1 MFIVRLVTLV
11 SFLTHSFGLNE
22 ISNNRVFLRP
32 AKKIPSVEN
41 LVESW
46 DEGEV
51 AWDVEQVKDN
61 QQVVLLDKPMKL
73 KRKRLNDNNSD
84 MSSTNREKIW
94 GLVEKL
100 RMHGAISGVLNV
112 AYYNTAVSDNI
123 INDFQ
128 NFKVNQP
135 ASFVNIITYNY
146 NNILDIL
153 VTLFAVVGYNKYKK
167 TRISTFILT
176 WGEVYK
182 NNYYIKEF
190 RAFRK
195 VSITLSLMTL
205 VIFSKSVQNAI

>member
-1 MFIVRLVTLV
+1 
-11 SFLTHSFGLNE
+11 
-22 ISNNRVFLRP
+22 
-32 AKKIPSVEN
+32 

-61 QQVVLLDKPMKL
+61 QQVVLLDKPRKL
-73 KRKRLNDNNSD
+73 KRKRVNENDKT
-84 MSSTNREKIW
+84 STNREKIW

-135 ASFVNIITYNY
+135 ASFVNTITYNY

-195 VSITLSLMTL
+195 VSTTIALMTL
-205 VIFSKSVQNAI
+205 VIFSKSVQNAV

>member
-1 MFIVRLVTLV
+1 MFAYRIATLIL
-11 SFLTHSFGLNE
+11 FLTHSFGLNE

-61 QQVVLLDKPMKL
+61 QRVVILDKPIKL

-84 MSSTNREKIW
+84 RSSTNREKIW

-100 RMHGAISGVLNV
+100 RLHGAISGVLNV

-135 ASFVNIITYNY
+135 ASFVNILTYNY
-146 NNILDIL
+146 NSILDIL
-153 VTLFAVVGYNKYKK
+153 VTLFEVVGYNKYKK

-190 RAFRK
+190 REFRK
-195 VSITLSLMTL
+195 IFMTLSLMTL

>member
-1 MFIVRLVTLV
+1 MFVSRIATLIL
-11 SFLTHSFGLNE
+11 FITQSFGFNE
-22 ISNNRVFLRP
+22 ISNNRIFLRP
-32 AKKIPSVEN
+32 TKKIPSVEN

-61 QQVVLLDKPMKL
+61 QQVVLLDKPRKL
-73 KRKRLNDNNSD
+73 KRKRVNENDKT
-84 MSSTNREKIW
+84 STNREKIW

-135 ASFVNIITYNY
+135 ASFVNTITYNY

-195 VSITLSLMTL
+195 VSTTIALMTL
-205 VIFSKSVQNAI
+205 VIFSKSVQNAV